1 MSTDLSVLKHQK
13 FKRRIFILLLLSP
26 IIPIIYIL
34 TWDSQ
39 TTFNWLYIF
48 LPPICFISISLMLYV
63 SRRIVL
69 GKILAFDVNMNT
81 VYELEKRKETP
92 KNQIFNLHLLS
103 QKHFYNGD
111 FPNALVCIEKIK
123 NLGSEEDF
131 FIAQH
136 LQILILFI
144 SRQFDEVLT
153 LINLQ
158 SAMNIEKLK
167 NKMHFSLYYDF
178 MKLFIE
184 KRFEDS
190 LTVINNIIA
199 VRENF
204 DKLNNIRL
212 IIFYLMR
219 MTYIELGDE
228 EKIHWCS
235 QEITRAD
242 KNSNTFFSR

>member
-1 MSTDLSVLKHQK
+1 MATDLSILKHQK
-13 FKRRIFILLLLSP
+13 FKRRILVLLFLSP

-48 LPPICFISISLMLYV
+48 LPPICFISISLILYV

-69 GKILAFDVNMNT
+69 GKILAIDVNMNI

-103 QKHFYNGD
+103 EKHFY
-111 FPNALVCIEKIK
+111 KIK
-123 NLGSEEDF
+123 NLGSEEDC

-144 SRQFDEVLT
+144 SRQFDEVLP
-153 LINLQ
+153 LITLQ
-158 SAMNIEKLK
+158 SAINIEKLK

-178 MKLFIE
+178 MKFFIE

-190 LTVINNIIA
+190 LTVINNIID

-235 QEITRAD
+235 QEIALAD
-242 KNSNTFFSR
+242 KNSITFFSR